1 MGKDSKAEENSTA
14 LGENAIAGQSGNS
27 SGYSGRNSIAIGN
40 YSYSIGN
47 QSIAVGYNSR
57 ALAQDTIA
65 FGNSSMATFRNA
77 IAIGKGAFSYR
88 NSIALG
94 RFTHSYIDSIALGNE
109 ARAKSYRSMV
119 FGYNASNSWNS
130 SHSVVIGPF
139 ATLQGNSTNGTLLG
153 TNTFGRGIG
162 VLALGG
168 WSSAYSNYAMALGYK
183 ALANE
188 QNAIAIGRNAKS
200 LNHNSIA
207 LGYDALAL
215 EQNSIAI
222 GQTSFALRNAI
233 ALGRNS
239 LSYLNAIA
247 FGQNSFAHRNAL
259 SFGQNTFSYID
270 AIALGRQAQ
279 ANGYRSIAFG
289 YNAYNS
295 SSSLNSIAIGPFA
308 NLQNNSTGGVL
319 LGSRT
324 SGNGIGVLALG
335 GRATAQSD
343 YASAIGYNA
352 QATLKHSVAIGAYSS
367 TTDAKA
373 INNAKIDDYTFN
385 NFFGA
390 IKNSGH
396 IVSFGRPDFTRQLKF
411 VAPGEVSE
419 QSTDAINGSQLYSIA
434 KTIIEKITASTVSAA
449 PALTVDKAKPEK
461 VDGTLVTDYQIDL
474 ADTTKNDIEKGVDA
488 HTTVNNQGLTFAADN
503 GNTQSQ
509 KLGSTLS
516 LNGDSNITT
525 KAKDNTVEITL
536 NRNISLDSVSTGQTR
551 LDNHGLTIKNG
562 PSVTD
567 KGIDAGNKKIT
578 LVANG
583 TISANSKD
591 AINGSQLYAEVHH
604 LNQHIQAAKTE
615 VHAGENVT
623 ISPVSQGSAGQT
635 IYTVNARDTSS
646 TVSTTSALTVH
657 KAVPKKLDG
666 TLVTDYQIDLASTTK
681 NDIQKG
687 VDAHTTV
694 NNKGLTFHADS
705 GSSQSQKL
713 GSSITIKGDD
723 NISTSAQADSLSIAL
738 KQDIK
743 VSSIET
749 NKLTIGSGDKQVSL
763 SSQGLNNG
771 GNRLSNV
778 AYAQRDYD
786 AVNLKQLNN
795 VNEQIQQRLNKLNE
809 RLLLSQREYRAGI
822 AGNNAAIALPQ
833 AALAGKSMLAASVG
847 HYADE
852 GAIAVGYSTVSHS
865 GKVFLKLQGNANTNG
880 KIGAGAGVGYQ
891 W

>member
-1 MGKDSKAEENSTA
+1 
-14 LGENAIAGQSGNS
+14 
-27 SGYSGRNSIAIGN
+27 
-40 YSYSIGN
+40 
-47 QSIAVGYNSR
+47 
-57 ALAQDTIA
+57 
-65 FGNSSMATFRNA
+65 
-77 IAIGKGAFSYR
+77 
-88 NSIALG
+88 
-94 RFTHSYIDSIALGNE
+94 
-109 ARAKSYRSMV
+109 
-119 FGYNASNSWNS
+119 
-130 SHSVVIGPF
+130 
-139 ATLQGNSTNGTLLG
+139 
-153 TNTFGRGIG
+153 
-162 VLALGG
+162 
-168 WSSAYSNYAMALGYK
+168 
-183 ALANE
+183 
-188 QNAIAIGRNAKS
+188 
-200 LNHNSIA
+200 
-207 LGYDALAL
+207 
-215 EQNSIAI
+215 
-222 GQTSFALRNAI
+222 
-233 ALGRNS
+233 
-239 LSYLNAIA
+239 
-247 FGQNSFAHRNAL
+247 
-259 SFGQNTFSYID
+259 
-270 AIALGRQAQ
+270 
-279 ANGYRSIAFG
+279 
-289 YNAYNS
+289 
-295 SSSLNSIAIGPFA
+295 
-308 NLQNNSTGGVL
+308 
-319 LGSRT
+319 
-324 SGNGIGVLALG
+324 
-335 GRATAQSD
+335 
-343 YASAIGYNA
+343 
-352 QATLKHSVAIGAYSS
+352 
-367 TTDAKA
+367 
-373 INNAKIDDYTFN
+373 
-385 NFFGA
+385 
-390 IKNSGH
+390 
-396 IVSFGRPDFTRQLKF
+396 
-411 VAPGEVSE
+411 
-419 QSTDAINGSQLYSIA
+419 
-434 KTIIEKITASTVSAA
+434 
-449 PALTVDKAKPEK
+449 
-461 VDGTLVTDYQIDL
+461 
-474 ADTTKNDIEKGVDA
+474 
-488 HTTVNNQGLTFAADN
+488 
-503 GNTQSQ
+503 
-509 KLGSTLS
+509 
-516 LNGDSNITT
+516 

-865 GKVFLKLQGNANTNG
+865 GKV
-880 KIGAGAGVGYQ
+880 
-891 W
+891 

>member
-1 MGKDSKAEENSTA
+1 MS
-14 LGENAIAGQSGNS
+14 
-27 SGYSGRNSIAIGN
+27 N
-40 YSYSIGN
+40 YY
-47 QSIAVGYNSR
+47 
-57 ALAQDTIA
+57 
-65 FGNSSMATFRNA
+65 NA
-77 IAIGKGAFSYR
+77 IAIGKDAFSYR
-88 NSIALG
+88 SSLAFG
-94 RFTHSYIDSIALGNE
+94 TSTFSYTDSIALGSYAQAN
-109 ARAKSYRSMV
+109 AYRSIV
-119 FGYNASNSWNS
+119 LGYNAFNGSDNRR
-130 SHSVVIGPF
+130 SVVIGSF
-139 ATLQGNSTNGTLLG
+139 ANLQGQGKGGVLLG
-153 TNTFGRGIG
+153 DFTTGNGNSII
-162 VLALGG
+162 ALG
-168 WSSAYSNYAMALGYK
+168 SRAKAYSNYAMAFGYNALADKQDAIAAGRNAK
-183 ALANE
+183 ALDRDTIVLGRGTMAVHND
-188 QNAIAIGRNAKS
+188 AIAIGK
-200 LNHNSIA
+200 
-207 LGYDALAL
+207 
-215 EQNSIAI
+215 
-222 GQTSFALRNAI
+222 FAFAY
-233 ALGRNS
+233 RNS
-239 LSYLNAIA
+239 
-247 FGQNSFAHRNAL
+247 L

-270 AIALGRQAQ
+270 AIALGSYAQ
-279 ANGYRSIAFG
+279 ANAYRSLVFG
-289 YNAYNS
+289 YDARNS
-295 SSSLNSIAIGPFA
+295 LNSFNSIAIGSFA
-308 NLQNNSTGGVL
+308 HLQGNSTDGVL